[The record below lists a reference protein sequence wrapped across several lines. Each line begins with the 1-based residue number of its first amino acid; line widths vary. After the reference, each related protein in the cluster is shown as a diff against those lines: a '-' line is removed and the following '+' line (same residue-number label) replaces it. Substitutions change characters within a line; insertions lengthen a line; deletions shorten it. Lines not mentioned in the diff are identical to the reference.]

1 MLAAFPRPLLSAGGQ
16 RLRNERGQH
25 SGGSR
30 FTCWSSSPLR
40 WGDKLTGSSAHIIG
54 RKGTYQGQQT
64 MWCIQASYRC
74 QWPQITGGAQRY
86 VRAVCG
92 KQAHEPPGRI
102 RLGIHRLE
110 PVLFS
115 ALGLI
120 MLDDGNVR
128 EESHYGY
135 GSVGA
140 PQGL

>member
-1 MLAAFPRPLLSAGGQ
+1 MAANNRGGP
-16 RLRNERGQH
+16 EICP
-25 SGGSR
+25 S
-30 FTCWSSSPLR
+30 C
-40 WGDKLTGSSAHIIG
+40 
-54 RKGTYQGQQT
+54 
-64 MWCIQASYRC
+64 
-74 QWPQITGGAQRY
+74 
-86 VRAVCG
+86 VCG